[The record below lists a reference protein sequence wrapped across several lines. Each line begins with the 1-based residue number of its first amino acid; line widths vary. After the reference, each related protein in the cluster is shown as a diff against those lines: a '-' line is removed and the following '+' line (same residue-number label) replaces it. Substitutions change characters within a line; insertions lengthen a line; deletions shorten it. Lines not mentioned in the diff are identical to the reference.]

1 MGRKRIRILNIGKD
15 KLHFVDCKDDEG
27 DMSRNYKGEL
37 YYTEGKTRIKI
48 IEHFIDDG
56 RQLNKLVQNVIQNEA
71 AIAPVGKNESAS

>member
-37 YYTEGKTRIKI
+37 YYTEGKTRIKSPSI
-48 IEHFIDDG
+48 LSMTDG
-56 RQLNKLVQNVIQNEA
+56 N
-71 AIAPVGKNESAS
+71 